1 MWARPT
7 GLKRLVQRLRQAW
20 PEVKIMVRGDSGFC
34 RWRMLRWCEAHD
46 VHYLVG
52 LARNARVQALAQPL
66 IEPSEQ
72 AFLQTQAKQ
81 RRFGEVHYAADT

>member
-1 MWARPT
+1 
-7 GLKRLVQRLRQAW
+7 
-20 PEVKIMVRGDSGFC
+20 
-34 RWRMLRWCEAHD
+34 MLRWCEAHD